1 MRKQI
6 LCEET
11 YEKGIS
17 KLPSVLE
24 QMGYSELRPGQS
36 EAVHNILGSR
46 DTLCFMPTS
55 FGKSAIYQIPTMCLN
70 WKALVFSPLLSL
82 IQDQIESITSKG
94 FSAGQVSSNQSEVE
108 NGLTMT
114 DWETGMLN
122 FMFAAPEK
130 LRNDRFVS
138 SMAKVRPDL
147 VVIDEAHCISSWGD
161 TFRTSYQN
169 IGLFVEIMNPKV
181 VLAMTAT
188 RTEEVEQDIRERLG
202 IVDCNKI
209 EYFPERDNLKYKTGN
224 YSLKELVNQINS
236 VDGSTIVY
244 FSTVKET
251 EDAYNK
257 TKTHINGGALMYH
270 GSLSSGRRVSNQSTF
285 MADSARVMF
294 ATKAFG
300 MGIDKP
306 DIRSV
311 IHKGFPS
318 SLEDYAQE
326 TGRAGR
332 DGKESLCTLLYD
344 PKSYDTQAWF
354 ADCKFPT
361 RASFNNVYKYINL
374 RKDRHNFVY
383 ITQSEIADDIGIHS
397 SAVASCINVMDQSKV
412 VEKQATKGKIFKVKF
427 IKDHILEKYQ
437 SVLEAIEDLG
447 ILNRDTG
454 FFEADIEAVA
464 GFLDLKPNTFKT
476 KLREL
481 DKDGYIVYVA
491 PFRGTP
497 IKIIS
502 DLSLINFEK
511 LERKKEMEML
521 KLETVRQFINED
533 DSNKSQFLHSY
544 FS

>member
-6 LCEET
+6 LCKET

-114 DWETGMLN
+114 DWETGILN

-130 LRNDRFVS
+130 LRNDRFVN

-202 IVDCNKI
+202 IVDCGKI

-270 GSLSSGRRVSNQSTF
+270 GALSSGRRVSNQSTF
-285 MADSARVMF
+285 MAGSARVMF

-332 DGKESLCTLLYD
+332 DGKNSLCTLLYD

-354 ADCKFPT
+354 VDCKFPS

-454 FFEADIEAVA
+454 FYEADIDAVS

-533 DSNKSQFLHSY
+533 DSNKSQFLHRY